1 MRLSDYAVGKDNN
14 FTLLR
19 LIAAASVVFTHSVA
33 VLGLPWIP
41 DVFLSR
47 FGRTYGEVALDMLF
61 VTSGFLV
68 TASLLLRPNLIEFYW
83 ARLLRLYPGLWV
95 MLLVTTIGLA
105 PFVTTL
111 PFTQFFTSHQ
121 TWEYLWKCST
131 LFSGIRFALPGVFDG
146 MPLKGE
152 FNGSLWTLPVELRM
166 YVYLGVTWL
175 AFAFTPKF
183 RLKGVMAFAP
193 VAAIAYG
200 FMVARA
206 RLSGGPFSGTDVA
219 VFMWLYGSALWYWR
233 HRIPMSWGLLAALVA
248 ALALA
253 GTVSKEV
260 GFIAYLLCMTPIVLH
275 LAYLPGGFIRRYA
288 KAGDYSY
295 GVYIYAFPAQQTL
308 AFAFPGISLIWL
320 ILSSAAIAAVSAR
333 LSWRFVEKP
342 ALQMK
347 HGCAEATERWLG
359 VAVDRIVAA
368 LPGSEAAHAE
378 ERRLVAL
385 AARRLQTAVETEPE
399 THGAADPHPALRAAV
414 AQRGKETP
422 LPPGEGQPA
431 KPAG

>member
-1 MRLSDYAVGKDNN
+1 
-14 FTLLR
+14 
-19 LIAAASVVFTHSVA
+19 
-33 VLGLPWIP
+33 
-41 DVFLSR
+41 
-47 FGRTYGEVALDMLF
+47 
-61 VTSGFLV
+61 
-68 TASLLLRPNLIEFYW
+68 
-83 ARLLRLYPGLWV
+83 
-95 MLLVTTIGLA
+95 
-105 PFVTTL
+105 
-111 PFTQFFTSHQ
+111 
-121 TWEYLWKCST
+121 
-131 LFSGIRFALPGVFDG
+131 
-146 MPLKGE
+146 
-152 FNGSLWTLPVELRM
+152 
-166 YVYLGVTWL
+166 
-175 AFAFTPKF
+175 
-183 RLKGVMAFAP
+183 
-193 VAAIAYG
+193 
-200 FMVARA
+200 MVARA

-260 GFIAYLLCMTPIVLH
+260 GFIAYLLCMAPIVLH

-308 AFAFPGISLIWL
+308 AFAFPGISLVWL
-320 ILSSAAIAAVSAR
+320 MLVVGGDRGRFGAAVLALRRKAR
-333 LSWRFVEKP
+333 ASD
-342 ALQMK
+342 
-347 HGCAEATERWLG
+347 EAWLRRSDG
-359 VAVDRIVAA
+359 TLARRGRRQDRRRA
-368 LPGSEAAHAE
+368 PGSEAAHAE